1 MRIHRDGKNIIIASL
16 IILTIINTTF
26 IIFFPINI
34 FYISI
39 FFSLIIL
46 VLFLQF
52 FRNPKRIFSGDKNC
66 INSPADGKIL
76 KIEKIFEN
84 EYFNREMLKISIF
97 MSITNVH
104 LNRIPISGR
113 IIYTKYHPGKYLVA
127 FHPKSSELNERNT
140 IVIEDDLKNQILV
153 RQIAGAFARRICSYT
168 EINNKVIIGDELGF
182 IKFGSRVDLFLPENV
197 RLNIVLNQKV
207 FANRTIIGFL
217 T

>member
-26 IIFFPINI
+26 IIFFPINV

-39 FFSLIIL
+39 FISLIIL